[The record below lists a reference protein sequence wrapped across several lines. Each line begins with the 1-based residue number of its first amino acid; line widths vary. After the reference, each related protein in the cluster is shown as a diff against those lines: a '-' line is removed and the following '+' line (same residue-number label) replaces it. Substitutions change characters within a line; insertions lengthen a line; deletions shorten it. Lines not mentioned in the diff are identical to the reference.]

1 METGFTGCSPYYPE
15 DGSTEIHL
23 SPFKI
28 TLKDIN
34 EEQDSCERI
43 LVISREGSGE
53 TQELIHLQFK
63 SWPNYGVPDETGPI
77 SEFIRLT
84 HLRANNQQPEKEFIR
99 PELVVHCSGGI
110 GRTGTF
116 LAAYQTFSDFEK
128 LSKGLF

>member
-1 METGFTGCSPYYPE
+1 M
-15 DGSTEIHL
+15 
-23 SPFKI
+23 
-28 TLKDIN
+28 KDVN
-34 EEQDSCERI
+34 EEQDFCERI
-43 LVISREGSGE
+43 LVLSKDGENREV
-53 TQELIHLQFK
+53 THLQFK

-84 HLRANNQQPEKEFIR
+84 HLRAANDSDPENEIGR

-128 LSKGLF
+128 LSKGDFQTSFL